1 MIFFNFVANY
11 HLGCSSHW
19 EYPKIKHTGIVKN
32 TLGLILSLNIVPL
45 LHNLSTRKI
54 ILLSFVSCFCFFKV
68 LKFLKEGF
76 LTEEYVLDNIPK
88 LMNCIRDCNVT
99 LRWVL
104 LHTSDGGKQFLILN

>member
-1 MIFFNFVANY
+1 MQVQHLNFLRLVLVRLQCYNRRYQIYCGCVFN
-11 HLGCSSHW
+11 
-19 EYPKIKHTGIVKN
+19 
-32 TLGLILSLNIVPL
+32 IL
-45 LHNLSTRKI
+45 
-54 ILLSFVSCFCFFKV
+54 FKV

-104 LHTSDGGKQFLILN
+104 LHSTEGGW